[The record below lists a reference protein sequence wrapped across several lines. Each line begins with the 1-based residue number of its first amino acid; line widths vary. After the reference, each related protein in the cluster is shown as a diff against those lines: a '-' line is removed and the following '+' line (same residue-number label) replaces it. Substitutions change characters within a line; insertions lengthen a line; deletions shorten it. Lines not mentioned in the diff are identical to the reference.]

1 MDPPAHN
8 WVTLLDLKWSSAELC
23 SNCRFLSQMN
33 DCYYFK
39 HSVLQWSI
47 MKLDNWYTACF
58 GENPFLDPLRY
69 SLGPEILLCFAFS
82 SWSSWRLKSAV
93 RAGYMAET
101 QEAAGRNADAN
112 TIPSLQIV
120 YVSAG
125 PNLFLNGLVS
135 VSKKTAGF
143 LLIIRNAN
151 YINKVHFT
159 KGKYMSLFSRIKY
172 NVNWN

>member
-1 MDPPAHN
+1 
-8 WVTLLDLKWSSAELC
+8 
-23 SNCRFLSQMN
+23 
-33 DCYYFK
+33 
-39 HSVLQWSI
+39 
-47 MKLDNWYTACF
+47 
-58 GENPFLDPLRY
+58 
-69 SLGPEILLCFAFS
+69 
-82 SWSSWRLKSAV
+82 
-93 RAGYMAET
+93 MAET
-101 QEAAGRNADAN
+101 QEAAGQNADAN

-151 YINKVHFT
+151 YINKVYFT